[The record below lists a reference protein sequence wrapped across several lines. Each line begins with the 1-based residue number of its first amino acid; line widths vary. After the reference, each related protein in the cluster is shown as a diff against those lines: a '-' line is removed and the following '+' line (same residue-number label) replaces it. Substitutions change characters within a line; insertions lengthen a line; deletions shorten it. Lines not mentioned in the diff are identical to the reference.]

1 MCEGF
6 CQVNIRILALVQV
19 DLNWG
24 CWAQSESLVFFS
36 PSDFIQLT
44 FKHLSVAQT
53 TFICF
58 LILLSFLNSFL
69 N

>member
-1 MCEGF
+1 MYEGF
-6 CQVNIRILALVQV
+6 YQVNIRILALVQV

-44 FKHLSVAQT
+44 FIHL
-53 TFICF
+53 
-58 LILLSFLNSFL
+58 
-69 N
+69 